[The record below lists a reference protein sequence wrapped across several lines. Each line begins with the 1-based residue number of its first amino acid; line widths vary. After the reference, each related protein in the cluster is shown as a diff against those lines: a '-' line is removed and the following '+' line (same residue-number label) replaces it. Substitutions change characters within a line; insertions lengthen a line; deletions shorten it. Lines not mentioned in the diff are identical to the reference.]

1 MTFLDNLR
9 GSVRPVLTYLFSTAF
24 VALAVIA
31 FARFGTEQMAY
42 GLVMGLVG
50 IVGMIAGI
58 YYQSRNQPKPP
69 ESKVVE

>member
-9 GSVRPVLTYLFSTAF
+9 GSVRPISTYLFVLAF
-24 VALAVIA
+24 IALVLMA
-31 FARFGTEQMAY
+31 FDRFGTEQMAY

-69 ESKVVE
+69 ESKVVK